1 MSPGEMQMGAYVN
14 RMRAANGYLCEPK
27 EEAKGVSL

>member
-1 MSPGEMQMGAYVN
+1 MSPGEMQVGAYVN
-14 RMRAANGYLCEPK
+14 RVRAENGCICEPK